1 MSDTHPERTERP
13 EWACLLHPYP
23 SDGRNFARADD
34 GYRTC
39 GGCYDHFRELLADI
53 PVRYAKLDI
62 RPGANQDHG
71 SRGAPGFGSRSPAS
85 DHIIAM
91 QDARS
96 SHVARTWLAADGR
109 LHFESE
115 RPPLSVQG
123 VLDTI
128 AWDIAEHRDV
138 AGPTPNMHPVELCR
152 FIDRHLDW
160 LTRNLLVVEVRN
172 SLRDLQS
179 QMKPVTGD
187 PGPRHIG
194 LCPNLLHEPDGP
206 RECGTKLFAPL
217 RGDSIECRGC
227 ERVWPRSEW
236 LHLGGMLESA

>member
-13 EWACLLHPYP
+13 DWACLLHPYP
-23 SDGRNFARADD
+23 SDGRNFGRADT

-39 GGCYDHFRELLADI
+39 GGCYDRFRELLADI
-53 PVRYAKLDI
+53 PIRYAKLDT
-62 RPGANQDHG
+62 RPGANTDHG
-71 SRGAPGFGSRSPAS
+71 GRGAPGFGSRSPAS

-96 SHVARTWLAADGR
+96 SQVARTWLAADGR

-138 AGPTPNMHPVELCR
+138 DGPTPSMLVHELCR

-160 LTRNLLVVEVRN
+160 LTRHPMVAEAHRE
-172 SLRDLQS
+172 LRDLQS
-179 QMKPVTGD
+179 QLKPVTGD

-227 ERVWPRSEW
+227 ARVWPRSEW